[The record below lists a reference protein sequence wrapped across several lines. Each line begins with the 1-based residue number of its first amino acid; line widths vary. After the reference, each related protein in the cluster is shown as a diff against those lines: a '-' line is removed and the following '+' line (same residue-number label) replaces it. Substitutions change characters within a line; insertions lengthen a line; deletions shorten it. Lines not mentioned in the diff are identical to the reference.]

1 MDKELY
7 SLYSCV
13 KSFFYNGLLLYNSL
27 RTGICPCGDL
37 LLLRLLLLYYIVE
50 NVFTVTSVLG
60 VLMEITFYLI

>member
-1 MDKELY
+1 MY
-7 SLYSCV
+7 SLCSRV
-13 KSFFYNGLLLYNSL
+13 ESFFYNVLLLYNSQ

-60 VLMEITFYLI
+60 VLMEITFNLI